1 MFIYQTMISRTSD
14 GLPLSASTDRIS
26 PSSQSKINLQEG
38 FQQLKLVCKRATHF
52 ADRCSYIVGPLAIYF
67 ISALNITY
75 SVLCDVSYPSV
86 LAFSFLNDVQRE
98 FLLDYDKSKVDAALR
113 PYSLI
118 AFDTKLQKIKSKYN
132 NPRSLTTR
140 LNLSELSQEIKLRPP
155 FQISAHQIQPELLND
170 KKNGAVLSRYVSAGI
185 GGRYIPL
192 GVSGCTALFMS
203 ALCSALHLLHGFNVL
218 GTGVVD
224 VYDEDFTQ
232 YAAAFFISF
241 FLTGFQIYLM
251 LVPVKKKT
259 ALAGATLAS
268 ICLCQLYVWEYKNSI
283 IATLFYVAV
292 ASFTTFI
299 ICTRRLEEKQKQYM
313 L

>member
-1 MFIYQTMISRTSD
+1 
-14 GLPLSASTDRIS
+14 
-26 PSSQSKINLQEG
+26 
-38 FQQLKLVCKRATHF
+38 
-52 ADRCSYIVGPLAIYF
+52 
-67 ISALNITY
+67 
-75 SVLCDVSYPSV
+75 
-86 LAFSFLNDVQRE
+86 
-98 FLLDYDKSKVDAALR
+98 
-113 PYSLI
+113 
-118 AFDTKLQKIKSKYN
+118 
-132 NPRSLTTR
+132 
-140 LNLSELSQEIKLRPP
+140 
-155 FQISAHQIQPELLND
+155 
-170 KKNGAVLSRYVSAGI
+170 
-185 GGRYIPL
+185 
-192 GVSGCTALFMS
+192 MS

-241 FLTGFQIYLM
+241 VLTGFQIYLM

-283 IATLFYVAV
+283 VAILFYVAV

>member
-118 AFDTKLQKIKSKYN
+118 AFGKCKHIVVLLIVIVVTLIAVVIFSIF
-132 NPRSLTTR
+132 L
-140 LNLSELSQEIKLRPP
+140 
-155 FQISAHQIQPELLND
+155 LLNP
-170 KKNGAVLSRYVSAGI
+170 SGI

-192 GVSGCTALFMS
+192 GVSGCSALFMS

-241 FLTGFQIYLM
+241 VLTGFQIYLM

-283 IATLFYVAV
+283 VAILFYVAV